1 MSSVPLIKPQP
12 RQELF
17 LQSPADICVY
27 GGGSGGGKSFSLLLE
42 PLYHK
47 DNPNFS
53 AVFFRRTSPQIT
65 LPGGLWDQST
75 KIYPQTG
82 AVPTVGNLR
91 WKFPSGAT
99 VRFSHL
105 QHDKNI
111 FDFQGSELPLI
122 IFDELTHFSA
132 DQFWY
137 LLSRNRSM
145 CGVKPYVRAS
155 CNPDADSWVAE
166 LLAWWI
172 DQDTGLPINDRAGK
186 LRWFVR
192 INDRLEWS
200 DSKKELSEKYPA
212 IPAKSLSFI
221 PAKLSDN
228 AALMAADPGY
238 LANLLALP
246 MVERERLL
254 GGNWKVRPAAG
265 LIFNRAWFPIVDA
278 SPRTARRIRAW
289 DKASTPG
296 AGDWTAGVRLA
307 LSDDGIY
314 WVEDVVRGQW
324 SAADRNRII
333 QQTAQMDGP
342 EVSIWLE
349 QEGGSGGKESAE
361 ISVRD
366 LAGFAVH
373 TERVTGD
380 KVTRAR
386 PFSAQAEAGNV
397 RVVRGEWNGPYLDE
411 LHGFPERK
419 NDDQVDASS
428 LGFGKLANAFRG
440 AWDSTPTPGVDSRN
454 QAAQAPAGMWLDD
467 NVYRKW

>member
-1 MSSVPLIKPQP
+1 M
-12 RQELF
+12 F
-17 LQSPADICVY
+17 LQSPADIAIY
-27 GGGSGGGKSFSLLLE
+27 GGGAGGGKSYSLLLE

-91 WKFPSGAT
+91 WKFPSGST

-155 CNPDADSWVAE
+155 CNPDADSWVAK
-166 LLAWWI
+166 LLSWWI
-172 DQDTGLPINDRAGK
+172 DTDGGLPINDRAGK

-192 INDRLEWS
+192 VNDRLEWA
-200 DSKKELSEKYPA
+200 DSKKELAEKYPS
-212 IPAKSLSFI
+212 IPAKSLTFI
-221 PAKLSDN
+221 PAKLTDN
-228 AALMAADPGY
+228 PALLAADPGY
-238 LANLLALP
+238 LANLLVLP

-254 GGNWKVRPAAG
+254 GGNWKIRPAAG
-265 LIFNRAWFPIVDA
+265 LVFNRAWFQIVPVA
-278 SPRTARRIRAW
+278 PSYARRRVRAW

-296 AGDWTAGVRLA
+296 AGDWTCGVLI
-307 LSDDGIY
+307 SVGDDGIY
-314 WVEDVVRGQW
+314 WIESVIRGQW
-324 SAADRNRII
+324 SAAERNRII

-342 EVSIWLE
+342 ETEIWIE

-361 ISVRD
+361 ISVRE
-366 LAGFAVH
+366 LVGFSVH
-373 TERVTGD
+373 TDRVTGD
-380 KVTRAR
+380 KLTRAR
-386 PFSAQAEAGNV
+386 PFAAQCEAGNV
-397 RVVRGEWNGPYLDE
+397 RIVAGEWNDAYLDE

-419 NDDQVDASS
+419 SDDQVDASS
-428 LGFGKLANAFRG
+428 LGFNKLANAFRG
-440 AWDSTPTPGVDSRN
+440 IWSPEPSPGTSNRSTVLSSIPSD
-454 QAAQAPAGMWLDD
+454 AGFAMP
-467 NVYRKW
+467 NEGSFYKKW